1 MISHLLALG
10 AGLATAGS
18 PCILPML
25 PLLLAASVA
34 PAASGVAHAGSDAR
48 SPAPSRWRPLA
59 IVLGFVA
66 AFSAAAWLLGASAR
80 VLGVPPQHWRT
91 GAIVVMLGMGLMLLW
106 PSLLAR
112 LMQPLGGLADVAHRL
127 GQRAGAGLL
136 GGVLLGMS
144 LGLLWTPCAGP
155 VLASVLALIA
165 TEPQAPQAL
174 GLLVAYALGAGLP
187 MLALAYGGQA
197 VLARTRGLMRHAE
210 RVRQAFGAMV
220 VLTAAAMW
228 TGADVRAAAWLSRSV
243 SLWPVDAWAG
253 DSVGGGAIGASVRES
268 GNASSRS
275 APVPQAAPPLV
286 GIAQW
291 LNSPPLNL
299 DKLRGHVVLVE
310 FWTFA
315 CVNCLHTV
323 PHIERW
329 HRRFQSQGLVVIGV
343 HTPEFAF
350 ERDPAQV
357 RAAVAR
363 LGISYPVALDNDYAT
378 WQAWHNAAWP
388 ALYLIDTQGRIV
400 WRHVGEGDD
409 ALIEARIQALLQAAQ
424 APAQPG

>member
-34 PAASGVAHAGSDAR
+34 PAASGVAHAGGDAR

-210 RVRQAFGAMV
+210 RVRQAFGVDGCRCARGSV
-220 VLTAAAMW
+220 AVAQCVAVACGCVGGRLRGRWGNRRVGQGVRQRVKPLGPCAP
-228 TGADVRAAAWLSRSV
+228 GRAATGGHRSV
-243 SLWPVDAWAG
+243 AQQPAAELG
-253 DSVGGGAIGASVRES
+253 
-268 GNASSRS
+268 
-275 APVPQAAPPLV
+275 QAARPRRAGGV
-286 GIAQW
+286 
-291 LNSPPLNL
+291 L
-299 DKLRGHVVLVE
+299 DLCLREL
-310 FWTFA
+310 
-315 CVNCLHTV
+315 
-323 PHIERW
+323 
-329 HRRFQSQGLVVIGV
+329 
-343 HTPEFAF
+343 
-350 ERDPAQV
+350 PAH
-357 RAAVAR
+357 RAA
-363 LGISYPVALDNDYAT
+363 
-378 WQAWHNAAWP
+378 H
-388 ALYLIDTQGRIV
+388 
-400 WRHVGEGDD
+400 
-409 ALIEARIQALLQAAQ
+409 
-424 APAQPG
+424 

>member
-34 PAASGVAHAGSDAR
+34 PAAPGAAEAR
-48 SPAPSRWRPLA
+48 HDEGDQARRQATSRWRPVA
-59 IVLGFVA
+59 IVLGFVG
-66 AFSAAAWLLGASAR
+66 AFSAAAWLLGASAH
-80 VLGVPPQHWRT
+80 VLGVSPQHWRS
-91 GAIVVMLGMGLMLLW
+91 GAIVVMLTMGLMLMW
-106 PSLLAR
+106 PSVLAR

-127 GQRAGAGLL
+127 GQRAGVGLL
-136 GGVLLGMS
+136 GGALLGMS

-197 VLARTRGLMRHAE
+197 MMARTRGLMRHAE
-210 RVRQAFGAMV
+210 RVRQVFGALV
-220 VLTAAAMW
+220 VLTAASMW

-243 SLWPVDAWAG
+243 SLWPVDAWAAE
-253 DSVGGGAIGASVRES
+253 SVG
-268 GNASSRS
+268 SRS
-275 APVPQAAPPLV
+275 SGLASAPQAAPPLL

-291 LNSPPLNL
+291 LNSPPLAL
-299 DKLRGHVVLVE
+299 DRLRGHVVLVE

-329 HRRFQSQGLVVIGV
+329 HRRYQSQGLVVIGV

-350 ERDPAQV
+350 EREPAQV
-357 RAAVAR
+357 RAAVSR

-378 WQAWHNAAWP
+378 WRAWRNEAWP

-400 WRHVGEGDD
+400 WRHVGEGDE
-409 ALIEARIQALLQAAQ
+409 ALIDAHIQTLLKS
-424 APAQPG
+424 G